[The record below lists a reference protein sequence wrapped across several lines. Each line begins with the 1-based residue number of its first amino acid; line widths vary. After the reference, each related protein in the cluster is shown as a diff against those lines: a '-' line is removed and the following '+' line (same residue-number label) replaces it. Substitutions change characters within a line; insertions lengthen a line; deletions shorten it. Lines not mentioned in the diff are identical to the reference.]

1 MIELLARR
9 LIRDH
14 DHVNDP
20 AVRRAYGVLCGCAGI
35 ALNLLLFAGKC
46 LAGLISGSIA
56 ITADAFNNLS
66 DAGASVVTLLGFK
79 LAAQR
84 PDRDHPFGHGRMEYV
99 SGLVVSMVILLMG
112 VELAKTSVEKIL
124 EPQPVEFS
132 PLVAVILAVSIAV
145 KLYMSHYNRAI
156 GRKIGSAAMA
166 ATAADSLSDS
176 LATTA
181 VLLSTLAGHFWN
193 VNIDG
198 WCGAAVA
205 CFILWAGVKAAK
217 ETIDPLLGQPPSPE
231 FVSQIQEIV
240 LRHREITGIHDLMVH
255 DYGPGRQFASVHVEL
270 AAEGDVMASHELID
284 DIERDFLK
292 NDRLPV
298 VIHFDPIVTSDAQV
312 GDMRRWLAEAVK
324 TIDPSLS
331 IHDLRMVPGVNHTN
345 VIFDCV
351 TPPGFA
357 MSSARLKDAIARL
370 VSEKDPSY
378 RCVITVETSFA
389 AVPRTG
395 ETVQ

>member
-1 MIELLARR
+1 MLDIVLRR
-9 LIRDH
+9 FIPNYTQTRD
-14 DHVNDP
+14 P
-20 AVRRAYGVLCGCAGI
+20 EVRRQYGVFAGGVGI
-35 ALNLLLFAGKC
+35 LLNLLLFAGK
-46 LAGLISGSIA
+46 LTAGLITGA
-56 ITADAFNNLS
+56 ISVTADAFNNLS

-255 DYGPGRQFASVHVEL
+255 DYGPGRLFVSLHAEVPASGDILALHDVVDSAEREL
-270 AAEGDVMASHELID
+270 ASELGCLATIHMDPVVSDDGLTAETRERVAAIVRLID
-284 DIERDFLK
+284 PGI
-292 NDRLPV
+292 
-298 VIHFDPIVTSDAQV
+298 T
-312 GDMRRWLAEAVK
+312 
-324 TIDPSLS
+324 
-331 IHDLRMVPGVNHTN
+331 IHDFRMVPGPTHTN
-345 VIFDCV
+345 VIFDAVVPYGCPLSDQEV
-351 TPPGFA
+351 ARRVQEGVRALDGNYFA
-357 MSSARLKDAIARL
+357 
-370 VSEKDPSY
+370 VVEVEKSY
-378 RCVITVETSFA
+378 V
-389 AVPRTG
+389 
-395 ETVQ
+395 

>member
-255 DYGPGRQFASVHVEL
+255 DYGPGRLYVSLHAEVPASGDILALHDVVDSAEREL
-270 AAEGDVMASHELID
+270 ASELGCLATIHMDPVVSDDGPTAETRERVAAIVRLID
-284 DIERDFLK
+284 PGI
-292 NDRLPV
+292 
-298 VIHFDPIVTSDAQV
+298 T
-312 GDMRRWLAEAVK
+312 
-324 TIDPSLS
+324 
-331 IHDLRMVPGVNHTN
+331 IHDFRMVPGPTHTN
-345 VIFDCV
+345 VIFDAVVPYGCPLSDQEV
-351 TPPGFA
+351 ARRVQEGVRALDGNYFA
-357 MSSARLKDAIARL
+357 
-370 VSEKDPSY
+370 VVEVEKSY
-378 RCVITVETSFA
+378 V
-389 AVPRTG
+389 
-395 ETVQ
+395 

>member
-1 MIELLARR
+1 
-9 LIRDH
+9 
-14 DHVNDP
+14 
-20 AVRRAYGVLCGCAGI
+20 
-35 ALNLLLFAGKC
+35 
-46 LAGLISGSIA
+46 
-56 ITADAFNNLS
+56 
-66 DAGASVVTLLGFK
+66 
-79 LAAQR
+79 
-84 PDRDHPFGHGRMEYV
+84 
-99 SGLVVSMVILLMG
+99 MG

-255 DYGPGRQFASVHVEL
+255 DYGPGRLYVSLHAEVPASGDILALHDVVDSAEREL
-270 AAEGDVMASHELID
+270 ASELGCLATIHMDPVVSDDGLTAETRERVAAIVRLID
-284 DIERDFLK
+284 PGI
-292 NDRLPV
+292 
-298 VIHFDPIVTSDAQV
+298 T
-312 GDMRRWLAEAVK
+312 
-324 TIDPSLS
+324 
-331 IHDLRMVPGVNHTN
+331 IHDFRMVPGPTHTN
-345 VIFDCV
+345 VIFDAVVPYGCPLSDQEV
-351 TPPGFA
+351 ARRVQEGVRALDGNYFARGGSGKELRLSLTGKALRYAESERAHARSLFAYPFSTVSPPGRKISAARRENSTAAA
-357 MSSARLKDAIARL
+357 MAAGGGGEAPVRTPSHPCSPTALATPLARLEPKPVRGTLAPA
-370 VSEKDPSY
+370 PPHW
-378 RCVITVETSFA
+378 A
-389 AVPRTG
+389 M
-395 ETVQ
+395 